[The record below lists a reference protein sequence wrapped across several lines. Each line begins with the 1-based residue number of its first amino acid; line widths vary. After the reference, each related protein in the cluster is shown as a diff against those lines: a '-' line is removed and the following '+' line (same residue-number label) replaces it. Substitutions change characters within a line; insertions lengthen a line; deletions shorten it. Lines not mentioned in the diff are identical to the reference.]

1 MPIIYLIRHGETM
14 WNRLGRHQGHKDSPL
29 TLRGIGQIQAVAER
43 LRREPEDWSR
53 IPLICSPLF
62 RTRQSMAILCDSLGL
77 DFEAVGYDP
86 RLRERSYGRWEGLID
101 VEIKQ
106 RFPED
111 WEDRLDDHWGHVVPG
126 GGESYAMLT
135 ERVGAWLGE
144 QPAGATRLVVS
155 HGGTGRALRGL
166 YLGLPNARTPK
177 LPEPQTV
184 VYRLAGGAVTELE
197 TGFPASG
204 DQ

>member
-1 MPIIYLIRHGETM
+1 MPTIYLIRHGETM
-14 WNRLGRHQGHKDSPL
+14 WNRVSRHQGHNDSPL
-29 TLRGIGQIQAVAER
+29 TLRGIGQIRAVAER
-43 LRREPEDWSR
+43 LGREPEDWGR
-53 IPLICSPLF
+53 VPLYCSPLF
-62 RTRQSMAILCDSLGL
+62 RTRQSMAILCDSLRL
-77 DFEAVGYDP
+77 DYEAVRYDD
-86 RLRERSYGRWEGLID
+86 RLKERSYGRWEGLID
-101 VEIKQ
+101 FEIKE

-111 WEDRLDDHWGHVVPG
+111 WKDRLNDHWGHVVPE

-135 ERVGAWLGE
+135 DRVGDWLGE
-144 QPAGATRLVVS
+144 QPADTPVLVVC